1 MTAGH
6 FGFAAAVKSKAPRVP
21 LWALMLAT
29 YLLDVVFI
37 FLVSAGLES
46 FSSINSGHPA
56 YGGVVIHAYYSH
68 SLVGAI
74 LIAVIAG
81 LAANLL
87 WDKRAGIVIFAV
99 VFSHWILDLIVHRP
113 DLPILPGNIGNLPFL
128 GFGLWNLPVVSAL
141 VELALVIGG
150 SYLYYQTARNA
161 PGAIEKDGKRNTR
174 ALLAA
179 GTTGLLTMLLLLSD
193 FLSLPMI
200 IGVVL
205 MLLIIIFYGWLDS
218 RLNWR
223 ADEIKMEMEPGVQ

>member
-37 FLVSAGLES
+37 FLVSAGIEN
-46 FSSINSGHPA
+46 FSPMNPGQPS
-56 YGGVVIHAYYSH
+56 YGGVIIHAYYSH

-74 LIAVIAG
+74 LISVIAG
-81 LAANLL
+81 LAANWL
-87 WDKRAGIVIFAV
+87 WDKRTGVVICAV

-113 DLPILPGNIGNLPFL
+113 DLPVLPGNLGNLPLL

-141 VELALVIGG
+141 LELALALGG
-150 SYLYYQTARNA
+150 TYLYYQTAKNA
-161 PGAIEKDGKRNTR
+161 PGATGKDGKRNTR
-174 ALLAA
+174 ALIAA
-179 GTTGLLTMLLLLSD
+179 GTTGLFIVLLLLSD

-205 MLLIIIFYGWLDS
+205 MLLIIIFCGWLDS
-218 RLNWR
+218 RLNWK
-223 ADEIKMEMEPGVQ
+223 AGEIKIELEAELQ